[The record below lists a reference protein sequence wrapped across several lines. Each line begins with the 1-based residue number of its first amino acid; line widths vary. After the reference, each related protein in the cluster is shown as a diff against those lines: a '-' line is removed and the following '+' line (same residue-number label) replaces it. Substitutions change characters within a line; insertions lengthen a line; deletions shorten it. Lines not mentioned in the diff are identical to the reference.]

1 MNDIFENT
9 ETMKENEHPRFYKMC
24 IRDRSD
30 GKQRH
35 TSPQQI
41 PRYTVIIQRGV
52 RQTERWALALHR
64 FMLHWDVH
72 RAFLTQQLH
81 RLYKRHTFHI
91 NQIFQRR
98 LAADVAA
105 FPVPHT
111 GFAVYLEAV
120 MLRKLVLAPRTAFPV
135 SYTHLVSIA

>member
-1 MNDIFENT
+1 
-9 ETMKENEHPRFYKMC
+9 
-24 IRDRSD
+24 
-30 GKQRH
+30 
-35 TSPQQI
+35 
-41 PRYTVIIQRGV
+41 
-52 RQTERWALALHR
+52 
-64 FMLHWDVH
+64 MLRWDVH

-81 RLYKRHTFHI
+81 RLYKRYTFHI

-120 MLRKLVLAPRTAFPV
+120 MLRKLVLPRALLFTSEPGR
-135 SYTHLVSIA
+135 YLRRNSIAVIRLAARICSLLTRGNYTM